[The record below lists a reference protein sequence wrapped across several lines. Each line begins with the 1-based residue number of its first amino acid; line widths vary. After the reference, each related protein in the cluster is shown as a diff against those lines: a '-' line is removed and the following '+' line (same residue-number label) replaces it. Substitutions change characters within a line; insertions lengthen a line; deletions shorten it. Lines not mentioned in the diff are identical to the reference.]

1 MPQKSLSGA
10 ALERMH
16 EVCQGVGRKMGFQL
30 LELNGEA
37 DNIAGSGGWRRFRGG
52 FALAAPAVPLWP
64 TTTSKPLSAAQ
75 QMPRQL
81 LPRYPQVLEVLP
93 Y

>member
-1 MPQKSLSGA
+1 LFPNAAKSLSDA

-37 DNIAGSGGWRRFRGG
+37 DNFAGGGGR
-52 FALAAPAVPLWP
+52 AAADRIPADAFGLDAGEP
-64 TTTSKPLSAAQ
+64 
-75 QMPRQL
+75 
-81 LPRYPQVLEVLP
+81 PQGDE
-93 Y
+93 